1 MNLDDLTIRE
11 AKQLAQMFG
20 NTDAVDNPYEIG
32 KNYFI
37 RTVTMALVGTLKAVG
52 KQELTLEDAAWVA
65 NTGRFGDFLRDGEKV
80 VDEVEPFPDGKVFI
94 GRGSI
99 IDVTEWGHKPL
110 RKQK

>member
-1 MNLDDLTIRE
+1 MSRCTQCGSCCRHIQFKLRVPDLKDQEFYR
-11 AKQLAQMFG
+11 ARGF
-20 NTDAVDNPYEIG
+20 
-32 KNYFI
+32 
-37 RTVTMALVGTLKAVG
+37 TV
-52 KQELTLEDAAWVA
+52 
-65 NTGRFGDFLRDGEKV
+65 RGEKV